1 MSEDGLGGAR
11 PIPAASQRGLRWGA
25 SGPAM
30 LGAEL
35 RRQVLRAVRADPDVM
50 LYAARVSVW
59 ARWLGWLVGV
69 FQLAYRPGLW
79 YATDKEYLF
88 LSVPLLAFNGFVHYR
103 LRRDRA
109 VTWRWL
115 LFLSGMDIAL
125 ITATVII
132 GGEFHLFVY
141 VAYYPALALF
151 AVVFPSLWLSL
162 AWATIAGAI
171 YAVVSLTVGPGL
183 DFDLG
188 QEKALFA
195 RVMAMY
201 AVVASVSLIARFE
214 RVRRQESAERER
226 ELLRERIELSQAIH
240 DTAAQTAYMIGL
252 GVRKAMRLAGGS
264 NEELAATLAATAS
277 LSKAAIWDLRR
288 PIDEG
293 HLFEGRE
300 LGRVLWSHT
309 ETFER
314 VASVPAEML
323 QSGTEPPLAVGTR
336 ARLFSIAHNALTN
349 AFLHAGAGRV
359 EVRLDFE
366 ADCIRLSVS
375 DDGVGLPDDYAE
387 RGRGFR
393 GMRADAERLGGRL
406 MVETGGLN
414 GGTTVTC
421 ETPYR

>member
-1 MSEDGLGGAR
+1 
-11 PIPAASQRGLRWGA
+11 
-25 SGPAM
+25 M

-35 RRQVLRAVRADPDVM
+35 RRRVLRADPDVM
-50 LYAARVSVW
+50 LFAARVSVW
-59 ARWLGWLVGV
+59 ARWLVWLVAV
-69 FQLAYRPGLW
+69 VELAYRPGLW

-125 ITATVII
+125 ITAAVII
-132 GGEFHLFVY
+132 GGDFHLFSY

-151 AVVFPSLWLSL
+151 AVVFASLWLSL
-162 AWATIAGAI
+162 AWATMAAAI
-171 YAVVSLTVGPGL
+171 YAVVSLTVGAGL
-183 DFDLG
+183 DLDLG
-188 QEKALFA
+188 QEKALLA
-195 RVMAMY
+195 RVVAMY

-214 RVRRQESAERER
+214 RVRRQESAERE
-226 ELLRERIELSQAIH
+226 LLRERIELSQSIH

-252 GVRKAMRLAGGS
+252 GIRKAMKLAVGS
-264 NEELAATLAATAS
+264 NDELTATLAATAS
-277 LSKAAIWDLRR
+277 LSKAAIWELRR

-293 HLFEGRE
+293 HLFEGRA

-323 QSGTEPPLAVGTR
+323 QSGTEPPLAVETR
-336 ARLFSIAHNALTN
+336 SRLFSIAHNALTN

-359 EVRLDFE
+359 EVRLDFG

-375 DDGVGLPDDYAE
+375 DDGIGLPDDYAE

-406 MVETGGLN
+406 IVETGEGN

-421 ETPYR
+421 EAPYE

>member
-1 MSEDGLGGAR
+1 M
-11 PIPAASQRGLRWGA
+11 
-25 SGPAM
+25 GPAM
-30 LGAEL
+30 LGGGL
-35 RRQVLRAVRADPDVM
+35 RRQVLRAVRVDPDVA
-50 LYAARVSVW
+50 LFAARVSVW
-59 ARWLGWLVGV
+59 ARWLVWLVAV
-69 FQLAYRPGLW
+69 VELAYRTELW
-79 YATDKEYLF
+79 YPTDKEYLF
-88 LSVPLLAFNGFVHYR
+88 LSLPLLAFNGLVHYR
-103 LRRDRA
+103 LRTDRA

-125 ITATVII
+125 ITAAVII
-132 GGEFHLFVY
+132 GGEFHLFSY

-151 AVVFPSLWLSL
+151 AVVFTSLWLSL
-162 AWATIAGAI
+162 AWATMAAAV
-171 YAVVSLTVGPGL
+171 YAVVSLTVGAGL

-188 QEKALFA
+188 QEKALLA

-226 ELLRERIELSQAIH
+226 ELHRERIELSQAIH

-252 GVRKAMRLAGGS
+252 GVRKAMRLADGL
-264 NEELAATLAATAS
+264 NEELTATLAATAS
-277 LSKAAIWDLRR
+277 LSKAAIWELRR

-293 HLFEGRE
+293 HLFEGRD
-300 LGRVLWSHT
+300 LGRVLWSHI

-323 QSGTEPPLAVGTR
+323 QSGTEPPLAVETR

-349 AFLHAGAGRV
+349 AFQHAGAGRV
-359 EVRLDFE
+359 EVRLDFR

-375 DDGVGLPDDYAE
+375 DDGGGLPEDYAE

-406 MVETGGLN
+406 IVETGGGD

-421 ETPYR
+421 EVPYR

>member
-1 MSEDGLGGAR
+1 
-11 PIPAASQRGLRWGA
+11 
-25 SGPAM
+25 M
-30 LGAEL
+30 LGADL
-35 RRQVLRAVRADPDVM
+35 RRRLLRSLRVDPDVM

-59 ARWLGWLVGV
+59 ARWLVAV
-69 FQLAYRPGLW
+69 VELAYRPALW
-79 YATDKEYLF
+79 FAADKQYLL
-88 LSVPLLAFNGFVHYR
+88 LSVPLIAFNGFVHYR
-103 LRRDRA
+103 LRRDRV

-125 ITATVII
+125 IAAAVII
-132 GGEFHLFVY
+132 GGDFHLFSY

-151 AVVFPSLWLSL
+151 AVVFSSLWLSL
-162 AWATIAGAI
+162 AWTTMVAAI

-183 DFDLG
+183 DFDAG
-188 QEKALFA
+188 QEKALLA

-226 ELLRERIELSQAIH
+226 ELHRERIELSQAIH
-240 DTAAQTAYMIGL
+240 DTAAQTAYMINL
-252 GVRKAMRLAGGS
+252 GIRRAMKQAGDS
-264 NEELAATLAATAS
+264 NEELTATLAATAS
-277 LSKAAIWDLRR
+277 LSKAAIWELRR

-293 HLFEGRE
+293 RLFEGRE
-300 LGRVLWSHT
+300 LGRVLWSHI

-314 VASVPAEML
+314 VASVSAEML
-323 QSGTEPPLAVGTR
+323 QSGTEPPLAVETR

-366 ADCIRLSVS
+366 TDGIRLSVS
-375 DDGVGLPDDYAE
+375 DNGIGLPDDYAE

-406 MVETGGLN
+406 IVETGGVN
-414 GGTTVTC
+414 GRTTVTC
-421 ETPYR
+421 EAPYS